1 MAICR
6 PSNRHNMGIGE
17 MHEEMSLDS
26 YLKSQE
32 QRYLDLYFR
41 LLRQPSVSAQRLGVE
56 ECARLL
62 CDTMGELKING
73 EVLPTTGLPVVYGE
87 LQVHPAAPTLL
98 IYGHY
103 DVQPPEPYEAWV
115 SPPFEPTV
123 RDGRVY
129 ARGSADNKGQLLPH
143 LFAVDALRAIGALPR
158 LNYKFLFDGE
168 EEMGSPSL
176 PAFVQANRERLKA
189 DQLYCSDGPYD
200 PSGRP
205 TILFGVRGLLYLEL
219 ECEWANR
226 DLHSGQFGNVV
237 PNPAWTLVKLLA
249 TMKDARGHVTI
260 PGFYDEV
267 VPPTPHERQLLAAL
281 PFSEKDFTA
290 SLGLPPEVG
299 LEAQDHFEALM
310 FRPTLNIA
318 GFKSGYLGEGTKT
331 VLPSKAVVK
340 IDIRLVESQ
349 DPDRMYH
356 RIAEYVARHA
366 PHVKVRQV
374 GGAVPPAR
382 SSSETPAAQAIIRAV
397 RDTWKAEPVITPS
410 AGGTLPMYPFTKIL
424 GLPMVFVPYANP
436 DETNH
441 APNEN
446 MSLEAF
452 WRGIRTSA
460 AVFTELSAL
469 DRSAFV
475 AR

>member
-1 MAICR
+1 MDR
-6 PSNRHNMGIGE
+6 
-17 MHEEMSLDS
+17 EESLDR

-62 CDTMGELKING
+62 CDVMGELGLHG
-73 EVLPTTGLPVVYGE
+73 EVLPTAGLPVVYGE
-87 LQVHPAAPTLL
+87 LTIDPAAPTLL
-98 IYGHY
+98 VYGHY

-123 RDGRVY
+123 RNGRVY
-129 ARGSADNKGQLLPH
+129 ARGSADNKGQLLPQ
-143 LFAVDALRAIGALPR
+143 LFAVEALRVIGALPR

-176 PAFVQANRERLKA
+176 PAFVAANRERLKA
-189 DQLYCSDGPYD
+189 DQLYCSDGAYD

-205 TILFGVRGLLYLEL
+205 LIEFGVRGLLYIEL

-237 PNPAWTLVKLLA
+237 PNPAWTLVQLLA
-249 TMKDARGHVTI
+249 TMKDTQGHVTI

-267 VPPTPHERQLLAAL
+267 VPPTPYERQLMAVL
-281 PFSEKDFTA
+281 PFTREEFTA
-290 SLGLPPEVG
+290 SLALPLEVG
-299 LEAQDHFEALM
+299 LEAQKHFEGLM
-310 FRPTLNIA
+310 FQPTLNIA
-318 GFKSGYLGEGTKT
+318 GFRSGYLGEGTKT
-331 VLPSKAVVK
+331 VLPGKALVK
-340 IDIRLVESQ
+340 IDVRLVEGQ
-349 DPDRMYH
+349 DPDVMYR
-356 RIAEYVARHA
+356 RIVEYVAERA
-366 PHVKVRQV
+366 PRVEVRKV

-382 SSSETPAAQAIIRAV
+382 SSSETPAAQAIVRAV
-397 RDTWKAEPVITPS
+397 RETWKAEPLIRPS
-410 AGGTLPMYPFTKIL
+410 SGGTLPMYPFTKTL
-424 GLPMVFVPYANP
+424 GLPVVFVPYGNP

-460 AVFTELSAL
+460 AVFNELASVE
-469 DRSAFV
+469 R
-475 AR
+475 